1 MNTTRTSA
9 ARTLTRRHTDRPS
22 VADLESVAV
31 AQSDIAQRA
40 YELFLARGGT
50 HGNDIEDWLTAERE
64 LKKPGSPGRTGGRK
78 LIFPVSNTGSSEFTP

>member
-40 YELFLARGGT
+40 YELFLARGGM
-50 HGNDIEDWLTAERE
+50 HGNDIEDWLIAESE
-64 LKKPGSPGRTGGRK
+64 LLRAR
-78 LIFPVSNTGSSEFTP
+78 VSATRLA